1 MDINLKFT
9 IDEIN
14 ELLSALGQ
22 LPYTRSFQLIQAIHD
37 QAIPQIQAANAEKVE
52 PEAVNA

>member
-14 ELLSALGQ
+14 ELLTALGQ
-22 LPYTRSFQLIQAIHD
+22 LPYTHSFQLIQAIHN
-37 QAIPQIQAANAEKVE
+37 QAIPQIQAANTEKVE
-52 PEAVNA
+52 PEVANG

>member
-1 MDINLKFT
+1 MEINLKFT

-14 ELLSALGQ
+14 ELLTALGQ
-22 LPYTRSFQLIQAIHD
+22 LPYTQSFQLIQAIHN
-37 QAIPQIQAANAEKVE
+37 QAIPQIQAANSEKVE

>member
-1 MDINLKFT
+1 MEINLKFN
-9 IDEIN
+9 IEEIN

-22 LPYTRSFQLIQAIHD
+22 LPYTRSFQLIQSIHD
-37 QAIPQIQAANAEKVE
+37 QAIPQIQAANSEKVE

>member
-1 MDINLKFT
+1 MEINLKFT

-37 QAIPQIQAANAEKVE
+37 QAIPQIQVANTAA
-52 PEAVNA
+52 PEVANG